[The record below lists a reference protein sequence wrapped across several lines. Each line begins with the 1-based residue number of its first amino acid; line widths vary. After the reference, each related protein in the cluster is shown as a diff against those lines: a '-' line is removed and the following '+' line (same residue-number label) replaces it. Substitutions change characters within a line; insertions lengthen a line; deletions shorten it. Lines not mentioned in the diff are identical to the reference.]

1 MNLKQFNIILQ
12 MAEILNTCRLEGLIT
27 PKKTSTKVAIMGL
40 VISRLKVRVLSPAPF
55 FCQKSRF
62 LSTLLFYF
70 SVGDN
75 KMTTSDLFDL

>member
-1 MNLKQFNIILQ
+1 

-55 FCQKSRF
+55 FY
-62 LSTLLFYF
+62 YF
-70 SVGDN
+70 QS
-75 KMTTSDLFDL
+75 F